1 MNDITPYNCEA
12 FFLDYHEG
20 NLSLEDTAA
29 LFAFLSENPEW
40 NTVFEE
46 FAPVGIDPEPL
57 RFPEKELMK
66 HYGPDEIP
74 VITRE
79 NCAHFMIAA
88 HEGDLSELQLDAL
101 KTFMAANPATETD
114 FRLYGLARLHPD
126 AVEFKEKKGLK
137 KPLPPLTRVIR
148 LWPAALATA
157 AAIAAFLLF
166 APDGAQMPGDELP
179 NPSIVGVGIS
189 QPAEVAVAEK
199 PKPQAKGTEVAV
211 RKMITDVVPQSDFLQ
226 EREPEF
232 AITTMTAVP
241 AGAVEFRQAPARIES
256 INRVYTAVYA
266 DMMLRWQIEANVSRP
281 GLLARLARPVTSI
294 FQNRDAQTEEPLPG
308 RNPLTL
314 WTLAEYSVRGL
325 NSLTRNNLEL
335 RHSRDENG
343 RLVAFALQGE
353 NFKLARVKP
362 PEQNE
367 EESQPQE

>member
-66 HYGPDEIP
+66 HYGPGEIP

-88 HEGDLSELQLDAL
+88 HEGDLSDLQLDAL
-101 KTFMAANPATETD
+101 KSFMAANPAAEPD
-114 FRLYGLARLHPD
+114 FRLYGLARLHPEP
-126 AVEFKEKKGLK
+126 VEFKEKKGLR
-137 KPLPPLTRVIR
+137 KPLPPLTRVVR

-157 AAIAAFLLF
+157 AAIAALLLF
-166 APDGAQMPGDELP
+166 APDETQLPGEELP
-179 NPSIVGVGIS
+179 NPSIVGVAIT
-189 QPAEVAVAEK
+189 QPAEAAVTETL
-199 PKPQAKGTEVAV
+199 KPQDIAV
-211 RKMITDVVPQSDFLQ
+211 KKTITDVVRQSDFLQ

-232 AITTMTAVP
+232 AITTLPAMP
-241 AGAVEFRQAPARIES
+241 AGAVEFRQVPARIES

-266 DMMLRWQIEANVSRP
+266 DMMMRWQIEANESRP

-294 FQNRDAQTEEPLPG
+294 FQGRDAQTEEPLPG

-325 NSLTRNNLEL
+325 NSITRNNLEL